1 MLLENIQGR
10 LKMEF
15 PHYDCFPAITKL
27 TVELHAI
34 RESKSRAIIVV
45 VLKER
50 RLMLLIYSHFT
61 SAIPKKCVLKY
72 DKNNYANIV
81 TMWMYLGYT
90 VNRITKLVLQNYG
103 IIRCL
108 EEKISLYTKLCND
121 HCLQEEISP
130 SGCDTASFF
139 CINGQTNPSK
149 EVLKSQAV

>member
-1 MLLENIQGR
+1 M
-10 LKMEF
+10 
-15 PHYDCFPAITKL
+15 
-27 TVELHAI
+27 
-34 RESKSRAIIVV
+34 
-45 VLKER
+45 
-50 RLMLLIYSHFT
+50 
-61 SAIPKKCVLKY
+61 LKY

-81 TMWMYLGYT
+81 TMWTYLAYT

-108 EEKISLYTKLCND
+108 EQEISPYMKLCYY

-139 CINGQTNPSK
+139 YINGQTNPSK